1 MATATSQ
8 ALDLPDGDVVFY
20 ASFFP
25 QVEADRLLQEL
36 LTTTTWRQE
45 SIKLYGKPIDVP
57 RLTAWYGEEGTAYT
71 YSGIVNEPQ
80 PWTPALLEIKRPVE
94 VRAGVTFNSVL
105 LNRYR
110 SGKDSVAWHSDD
122 EKEFGENPVIASAS
136 FGSTRTFQ
144 LKHKK
149 RKGLKASVELTH
161 GSLLIMRGATQHN
174 WVHQI
179 PKTAKDVPER
189 VNLTFRAVQAG
200 RLMGDQPV

>member
-1 MATATSQ
+1 MGTSGPQ
-8 ALDLPDGDVVFY
+8 ALGLPDGDVVFY
-20 ASFFP
+20 PSFIP
-25 QVEADRLLQEL
+25 QAEADRLLREL
-36 LTTTTWRQE
+36 ITTTAWRQE

-57 RLTAWYGEEGTAYT
+57 RLTAWHGEEGTAYT

-94 VRAGVTFNSVL
+94 VLAGMTFNSVL

-110 SGKDSVAWHSDD
+110 SGEDSVAWHSDD
-122 EKEFGENPVIASAS
+122 EVEFGENPVIASAS
-136 FGSTRTFQ
+136 FGGARTFQ

-189 VNLTFRAVQAG
+189 VNLTFRAVQAKEG
-200 RLMGDQPV
+200 